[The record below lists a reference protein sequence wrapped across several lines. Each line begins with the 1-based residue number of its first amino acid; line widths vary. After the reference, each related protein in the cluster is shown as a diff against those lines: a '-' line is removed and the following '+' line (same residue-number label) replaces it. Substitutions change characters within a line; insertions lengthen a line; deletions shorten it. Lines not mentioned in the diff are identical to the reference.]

1 MGTQQK
7 TLLTVRE
14 QAEQLSISWRG
25 LQEFTKKR
33 MIPSVRLGRLVRYNP
48 IEVSK
53 ALEKLT
59 VRSI

>member
-14 QAEQLSISWRG
+14 QAELLSITWRG
-25 LQEFTKKR
+25 LQDFTKRRIVPHVK
-33 MIPSVRLGRLVRYNP
+33 LGRLVRYNP
-48 IEVSK
+48 VEVAK

-59 VRSI
+59 VKSI